1 MCSVLNM
8 TTNSLKLTP
17 KQNAFVTEYVTC
29 RNGAE
34 AARRAKYAVPC
45 ARQMA
50 AENLT
55 KPVIQAAI
63 AAKEAEMAEKLNLDR
78 NAVIGGVFSG
88 IAQARDANDAGGI
101 IRGWL
106 SLAKITGLDKPDD
119 AKNNGQG
126 ASLAAREAMFEAM
139 SNEELLAIAEGRVTS
154 FT

>member
-1 MCSVLNM
+1 
-8 TTNSLKLTP
+8 
-17 KQNAFVTEYVTC
+17 
-29 RNGAE
+29 
-34 AARRAKYAVPC
+34 
-45 ARQMA
+45 MA